1 MGHVRA
7 SGGSSVLWV
16 GGLNR
21 NSQTSHCRKLH
32 HYRCI
37 RYVTVFLC
45 AQTGPASQGHPVASR
60 HTLLARRRPR
70 QRYRQRAE
78 SCAWKTPKH
87 SQNDTRGTTQH
98 TGFGARPKW
107 FSVLRCLFAPNMLG
121 HGSCVAARHRGIATW
136 PPRVRRAVRRGRRN
150 VAPSWATPPS
160 SLPRTRGQPPP
171 PGYRPGATHG
181 IW

>member
-1 MGHVRA
+1 M
-7 SGGSSVLWV
+7 L
-16 GGLNR
+16 
-21 NSQTSHCRKLH
+21 
-32 HYRCI
+32 
-37 RYVTVFLC
+37 
-45 AQTGPASQGHPVASR
+45 P
-60 HTLLARRRPR
+60 LLARRRPR

-171 PGYRPGATHG
+171 PGYRPGATTSLRRGFLDFG
-181 IW
+181 IPCFRLAPVTPISSLTSIGAILKFVDIRR

>member
-1 MGHVRA
+1 MAIYCV
-7 SGGSSVLWV
+7 
-16 GGLNR
+16 
-21 NSQTSHCRKLH
+21 
-32 HYRCI
+32 
-37 RYVTVFLC
+37 
-45 AQTGPASQGHPVASR
+45 QTGAPLIDVF
-60 HTLLARRRPR
+60 ARRRPR

-78 SCAWKTPKH
+78 SCAWKLL
-87 SQNDTRGTTQH
+87 DTRKTTHAGHKQH

-121 HGSCVAARHRGIATW
+121 HGSCVAARLRGIATW

-171 PGYRPGATHG
+171 PGYRPGATPLLVK
-181 IW
+181 